1 MRFAITVVNAVFA
14 AAAALLPHAARA
26 QSPVTAAANY
36 PNKPIRVMQPAPPG
50 GASDTTLR
58 TVTQKLSV
66 VWGQS
71 VVVDNRPG
79 AHGVI
84 GTEIAARAKPDG
96 YTLLYGTVG
105 TVAINNG
112 LYAKLPYRMPEDFS
126 PVTQFVEQANLV
138 LVNGALP
145 VKSLA
150 DLVQLAKSKPGSLT
164 FGSAGS
170 GSATHLGPEMF
181 RIRAGIDVRHVPY
194 KGAAA
199 AVTALAGG
207 EIQIFFVSPVT
218 ATPFVA
224 SGKVRAL
231 AVSTAQRIP
240 QLPDVPTIA
249 ESGYPG
255 FAYAAWSGILAPAG
269 TPKPIVDKLH
279 RQIVGIIKSQD
290 VRDLISKDG
299 AIAVSSASP
308 EAFGVFIRAQIAQW
322 RRVIEQTGTRAE

>member
-1 MRFAITVVNAVFA
+1 MRFATNIVTGA
-14 AAAALLPHAARA
+14 AIALLPHAVLA
-26 QSPVTAAANY
+26 QSPLTVAANY
-36 PNKPIRVMQPAPPG
+36 PNKPVRVIQPAPPG
-50 GASDTTLR
+50 GASDTILR
-58 TVTQKLSV
+58 TVALKLSV

-112 LYAKLPYRMPEDFS
+112 LYGKLPYRMPEDFS

-150 DLVQLAKSKPGSLT
+150 DLVQLAKSKPGWLI

-181 RIRAGIDVRHVPY
+181 RIRAGIDLRHVPY

-279 RQIVGIIKSQD
+279 RQIVEIITSQE
-290 VRDLISKDG
+290 VRDLISRDG
-299 AIAVSSASP
+299 AIATSSASP

-322 RRVIEQTGTRAE
+322 RRVIEQTGTRVE